1 MNISDLHQLY
11 LKHPVICT
19 DTRKI
24 EQNCLFFALKGENF
38 NANQF
43 AKDAINSGAA
53 YAIIDDLTYQMNDQ
67 FILVDDVLKTL
78 QELAFYH
85 RDTLKIPVIAIVGS
99 NGKTTTK
106 ELITS
111 VLSTKYNVLATPGN
125 FNNHIGL
132 PLTVL
137 KINTTHEIAV
147 IEMGANHVGE
157 NEFLCTI
164 AKPNFGVVTNNG
176 KDHLEGFGSLEGVAL
191 SNSELYYY
199 LLKNNGIAFV
209 NIHDEWLMRMSR
221 QLENK
226 ITYAA
231 NFEGR
236 NLEATYTCFAN
247 TLQPNINFTL
257 QSEKILSQLSGDYNF
272 DNTMVAVAMGLHFGL
287 NTTEIKKGIEN
298 YVPSNNRSEVIKKD
312 SNTIFLDAYNANPS
326 SMEVSIKNF
335 AAMPFSNKIVILGDM
350 FELGKY
356 SEEEHQNL
364 VNLCVSL
371 GLTNVYLC
379 GEQFKNTKN
388 NFITFTSTELCKQ
401 HLNENKIENANVFIK
416 GSRGMK
422 LEILLDVID

>member
-1 MNISDLHQLY
+1 
-11 LKHPVICT
+11 
-19 DTRKI
+19 
-24 EQNCLFFALKGENF
+24 
-38 NANQF
+38 
-43 AKDAINSGAA
+43 
-53 YAIIDDLTYQMNDQ
+53 
-67 FILVDDVLKTL
+67 
-78 QELAFYH
+78 
-85 RDTLKIPVIAIVGS
+85 
-99 NGKTTTK
+99 
-106 ELITS
+106 
-111 VLSTKYNVLATPGN
+111 
-125 FNNHIGL
+125 
-132 PLTVL
+132 
-137 KINTTHEIAV
+137 
-147 IEMGANHVGE
+147 MGANHVGE

-209 NIHDEWLMRMSR
+209 NIHDEWLMRMAR

-257 QSEKILSQLSGDYNF
+257 QSEKISSLLSGDYNF

-287 NTTEIKKGIEN
+287 NATEIKKGIEN